1 MDAIILAAGEGA
13 RLKGW
18 TSDKPKGMITLGNAP
33 ILEHIVQG
41 LSKSGIQK
49 INMVVG
55 YRKNLVMSYFGD
67 GSKFGIKINYIEQST
82 LSGTLDALKL
92 GLKDISNHF
101 ILVPGDNYI
110 SSSSFLPLISNE
122 KPVLLAGKADR
133 WSKWGEIE
141 FVGSKAKITFD
152 NPEAFGRLHF
162 TGIMKLDKDIAEN
175 LISAGGRHIGEA
187 LQKIEE
193 DVNFD
198 VIRSDYWHNIVYP
211 WDLIDGNRLALQ
223 NLFLSKSGKI
233 ERNVTLKGPISIG
246 SGSVICSGS
255 YLEGPISIGDNCVIG
270 PNTFVGSSVSIG
282 DNTRIGA
289 FCEIKDSILMSDSV
303 IGSYNSIVGTVVG
316 NGTETGTNVIA
327 NPSNR
332 QVTYLDHTVSLS
344 NKGSMIGNRCNIG
357 NRAVLDGGSILL
369 EGATIGEGEVYNADF
384 QGDTI

>member
-162 TGIMKLDKDIAEN
+162 TGIMKLDIDIAEN
-175 LISAGGRHIGEA
+175 LISADGRHIGEA

-246 SGSVICSGS
+246 SGSVICSGC

-344 NKGSMIGNRCNIG
+344 NRGSMIGNRCNIG
-357 NRAVLDGGSILL
+357 NRAVLNGGSILL

-384 QGDTI
+384 QGDII

>member
-162 TGIMKLDKDIAEN
+162 TGIMKLDIDIAEN
-175 LISAGGRHIGEA
+175 LISADGRHIGEA

-316 NGTETGTNVIA
+316 NGTQTGTNVIA

-344 NKGSMIGNRCNIG
+344 NRGSMIGNRCNIG

>member
-1 MDAIILAAGEGA
+1 VDAIILAAGEGA

-198 VIRSDYWHNIVYP
+198 VIRSEYWHNIVYP

-344 NKGSMIGNRCNIG
+344 NRGSMIGNRCNIG

>member
-33 ILEHIVQG
+33 ILEHIVHG
-41 LSKSGIQK
+41 LSTSGIRK
-49 INMVVG
+49 INMIVG

-67 GSKFGIKINYIEQST
+67 GSKFGIKINYIDQSK

-92 GLKDISNHF
+92 GLKDISKHF

-110 SSSSFLPLISNE
+110 SSSSFPPLINNE
-122 KPVLLAGKADR
+122 GPVLLAGKADR

-141 FVGSKAKITFD
+141 FVGSKAKITFE

-162 TGIMKLDKDIAEN
+162 TGIMKLDLDIAQK
-175 LISAGGRHIGEA
+175 LISADGRHIGEA

-193 DVNFD
+193 EVNFD

-255 YLEGPISIGDNCVIG
+255 YLEGPLSIGDNCVIG
-270 PNTFVGSSVSIG
+270 PNTFIGSSVSIG

-289 FCEIKDSILMSDSV
+289 FSEIKDSILMSDSV

-344 NKGSMIGNRCNIG
+344 NRGSMIGNRCNIG

>member
-33 ILEHIVQG
+33 ILEHIVHG
-41 LSKSGIQK
+41 LSTSGIRK

-82 LSGTLDALKL
+82 LTGTLDALKL
-92 GLKDISNHF
+92 GLKDISKHF

-110 SSSSFLPLISNE
+110 SSSSFPPLISNE
-122 KPVLLAGKADR
+122 RPVLLAGKADR

-141 FVGSKAKITFD
+141 FVGSKAKITFQ

-162 TGIMKLDKDIAEN
+162 TGIMKLDVDIAQK

-211 WDLIDGNRLALQ
+211 WDLIDGNRLALL

-246 SGSVICSGS
+246 LGSVICSGS

-270 PNTFVGSSVSIG
+270 PSTFIGSSVSIG

-289 FCEIKDSILMSDSV
+289 FSEIKDSILMSDSV

-327 NPSNR
+327 NPRNR

-344 NKGSMIGNRCNIG
+344 NRGSMIGNRCNIG

>member
-1 MDAIILAAGEGA
+1 VDAIILAAGEGA

-33 ILEHIVQG
+33 ILEHIVHG
-41 LSKSGIQK
+41 LSTSGIRK

-92 GLKDISNHF
+92 GLKDISKHF

-110 SSSSFLPLISNE
+110 STSSFPPLINNE
-122 KPVLLAGKADR
+122 RPALLAGKADR

-141 FVGSKAKITFD
+141 FVGSKAKITFE

-162 TGIMKLDKDIAEN
+162 TGIMKLDVDIAQK

-211 WDLIDGNRLALQ
+211 WDLIDGNRLALL

-270 PNTFVGSSVSIG
+270 PSTFIGSSVSIG

-289 FCEIKDSILMSDSV
+289 FSEIKDSILMSDSV

-344 NKGSMIGNRCNIG
+344 NRGSMIGNRCNIG

>member
-55 YRKNLVMSYFGD
+55 YRMNLVMSYFGD

-101 ILVPGDNYI
+101 ILVPGDNYV

-223 NLFLSKSGKI
+223 NLLLSKSGKI

-316 NGTETGTNVIA
+316 NGTKTGTNVIA

-344 NKGSMIGNRCNIG
+344 NRGSMIGNRCNIG

>member
-162 TGIMKLDKDIAEN
+162 TGIMKLDIDIAEN
-175 LISAGGRHIGEA
+175 LISADGRHIGEA

-344 NKGSMIGNRCNIG
+344 NRGSMIGNRCNIG

>member
-33 ILEHIVQG
+33 ILEHIVRG

-67 GSKFGIKINYIEQST
+67 GSKFGININYIEQST

-162 TGIMKLDKDIAEN
+162 TGIMKLDKDIAKN
-175 LISAGGRHIGEA
+175 LISADGRHIGEA

-255 YLEGPISIGDNCVIG
+255 YLEGPIYIGDNCVIG

-289 FCEIKDSILMSDSV
+289 FSEIKDSILMSDSV

-344 NKGSMIGNRCNIG
+344 NRGSMIGNRCNIG

>member
-33 ILEHIVQG
+33 ILEHIVHG
-41 LSKSGIQK
+41 LSTSGIRK

-92 GLKDISNHF
+92 GLKDISKHF

-110 SSSSFLPLISNE
+110 SSSSFPPLISNE
-122 KPVLLAGKADR
+122 RPVLLAGKADR

-141 FVGSKAKITFD
+141 FVGSKAKITFK

-162 TGIMKLDKDIAEN
+162 TGIMKLDVDIAQK

-211 WDLIDGNRLALQ
+211 WDLIDGNRLALL

-270 PNTFVGSSVSIG
+270 PSTFIGSSVSIG

-289 FCEIKDSILMSDSV
+289 FSEIKDSILMSDSV

-316 NGTETGTNVIA
+316 SGTETGTNVIA

-344 NKGSMIGNRCNIG
+344 NRGSMIGNRCNIG

>member
-33 ILEHIVQG
+33 ILEHIVHG
-41 LSKSGIQK
+41 LSTSGIRK

-92 GLKDISNHF
+92 GLKDISKHF

-110 SSSSFLPLISNE
+110 SSSSFPPLISNE
-122 KPVLLAGKADR
+122 RPVLLAGKADR

-141 FVGSKAKITFD
+141 FVGSKAKITFE

-162 TGIMKLDKDIAEN
+162 TGIMKLDVDIAQK

-211 WDLIDGNRLALQ
+211 WDLVDGNRLALL

-255 YLEGPISIGDNCVIG
+255 YLEGPISIGDNCVVG
-270 PNTFVGSSVSIG
+270 PNTFIGSSVSIG

-289 FCEIKDSILMSDSV
+289 FSEIKDSILMSDSV

-316 NGTETGTNVIA
+316 SGTETGTNVIA

-344 NKGSMIGNRCNIG
+344 NRGSMIGNRCNIG

>member
-67 GSKFGIKINYIEQST
+67 GRKFGIKINYIEQST

-92 GLKDISNHF
+92 GLEDISNHF

-289 FCEIKDSILMSDSV
+289 FSEIKDSILMSDSV

-344 NKGSMIGNRCNIG
+344 NRGSMIGNRCNIG

>member
-33 ILEHIVQG
+33 ILEHIVHG
-41 LSKSGIQK
+41 LSTSGIRK

-82 LSGTLDALKL
+82 LTGTLDALKL
-92 GLKDISNHF
+92 GLKDISKHF

-110 SSSSFLPLISNE
+110 SSSSFPPLINNE
-122 KPVLLAGKADR
+122 RPALLAGKADR

-141 FVGSKAKITFD
+141 FVGSKAKITFE

-162 TGIMKLDKDIAEN
+162 TGIMKLDIDIAQK

-211 WDLIDGNRLALQ
+211 WDLIDGNRLALL

-255 YLEGPISIGDNCVIG
+255 YLEGPISIGDNCVVG
-270 PNTFVGSSVSIG
+270 PNTFIGSSVSIG

-289 FCEIKDSILMSDSV
+289 FSEIKDSILMSDSV

-344 NKGSMIGNRCNIG
+344 NRGSMIGNRCNIG

>member
-67 GSKFGIKINYIEQST
+67 GSKFGIQINYIEQST

-162 TGIMKLDKDIAEN
+162 TGIMKLDIDIAEN
-175 LISAGGRHIGEA
+175 LISADGRHIGEA

-233 ERNVTLKGPISIG
+233 ERNVTIKGPISIG

-344 NKGSMIGNRCNIG
+344 NRGSMIGNRCNIG

>member
-33 ILEHIVQG
+33 ILEHIVHG
-41 LSKSGIQK
+41 LSTSGIRK

-92 GLKDISNHF
+92 GLKDISKHF

-110 SSSSFLPLISNE
+110 SSSSFPPLINNE
-122 KPVLLAGKADR
+122 RPALLAGKADR

-141 FVGSKAKITFD
+141 FVGSKAKITFE

-162 TGIMKLDKDIAEN
+162 TGIMKLDVDIAQK

-211 WDLIDGNRLALQ
+211 WDLIDGNRLALL
-223 NLFLSKSGKI
+223 NLFLSKLGKI

-255 YLEGPISIGDNCVIG
+255 YLEGPISIGDNCVVG
-270 PNTFVGSSVSIG
+270 PNTFIGSSVSIG

-289 FCEIKDSILMSDSV
+289 FSEIKDSILMSDSV

-316 NGTETGTNVIA
+316 SGTETGTNVIA

-344 NKGSMIGNRCNIG
+344 NRGSMIGNRCNIG

>member
-101 ILVPGDNYI
+101 ILVPGDNSI

-289 FCEIKDSILMSDSV
+289 FSEIKDSILMSDSV

-316 NGTETGTNVIA
+316 NGTQTGTNVIV

-344 NKGSMIGNRCNIG
+344 NRGSMIGNRCNIG
-357 NRAVLDGGSILL
+357 NRAVLAGGSILL

-384 QGDTI
+384 QGDII

>member
-1 MDAIILAAGEGA
+1 VDAIILAAGEGA

-33 ILEHIVQG
+33 ILEHIVHG
-41 LSKSGIQK
+41 LSTSGIRK

-92 GLKDISNHF
+92 GLKDISKHF

-110 SSSSFLPLISNE
+110 SSSSFPPLINNE
-122 KPVLLAGKADR
+122 SPALLAGKADR

-141 FVGSKAKITFD
+141 FVGSKAKITFE

-162 TGIMKLDKDIAEN
+162 TGIMKLDVDIAQK

-211 WDLIDGNRLALQ
+211 WDLIDGNRLALL

-246 SGSVICSGS
+246 LGSVICSGS

-270 PNTFVGSSVSIG
+270 PSTFIGSSVSIG

-289 FCEIKDSILMSDSV
+289 FSEIKDSILMSDSV

-344 NKGSMIGNRCNIG
+344 NRGSMIGNRCNIG

>member
-1 MDAIILAAGEGA
+1 MDAIVLAAGEGA

-33 ILEHIVQG
+33 ILEHIVYG

-67 GSKFGIKINYIEQST
+67 GSKFGININYIEQST

-162 TGIMKLDKDIAEN
+162 TGIMKLDKDIAES
-175 LISAGGRHIGEA
+175 LISADGRHIGEA

-193 DVNFD
+193 EVNFD
-198 VIRSDYWHNIVYP
+198 VIKSDYWHNIVYP

-289 FCEIKDSILMSDSV
+289 FSEIKDSILMSDSV

-344 NKGSMIGNRCNIG
+344 NRGSMIGNRCNIG

>member
-33 ILEHIVQG
+33 ILEHIVHG
-41 LSKSGIQK
+41 LSTSGIRK

-92 GLKDISNHF
+92 GLKDISKHF

-110 SSSSFLPLISNE
+110 SSSSFPPLINNE
-122 KPVLLAGKADR
+122 RPALLAGKADR

-141 FVGSKAKITFD
+141 FVGSKAKITFE

-162 TGIMKLDKDIAEN
+162 TGIMKLDVDIAQK

-223 NLFLSKSGKI
+223 NLFLSKSGK
-233 ERNVTLKGPISIG
+233 N
-246 SGSVICSGS
+246 
-255 YLEGPISIGDNCVIG
+255 
-270 PNTFVGSSVSIG
+270 
-282 DNTRIGA
+282 
-289 FCEIKDSILMSDSV
+289 
-303 IGSYNSIVGTVVG
+303 
-316 NGTETGTNVIA
+316 
-327 NPSNR
+327 
-332 QVTYLDHTVSLS
+332 
-344 NKGSMIGNRCNIG
+344 
-357 NRAVLDGGSILL
+357 
-369 EGATIGEGEVYNADF
+369 
-384 QGDTI
+384 

>member
-1 MDAIILAAGEGA
+1 VDAIILAAGEGA

-175 LISAGGRHIGEA
+175 LISADGRHIGEA

-344 NKGSMIGNRCNIG
+344 NRGSMIGNRCNIG